1 MPATFNLLASPGPLR
16 GRLFW
21 QLQFLGWGAFA
32 LLALPVKQAVY
43 GSWSTSL
50 LITVYQLPFSL
61 GLSGLLRFFYR
72 RNRPDEQVNWL
83 AAFVVVGG
91 CTAAGAADV
100 LVSIA
105 VNRLSV
111 LDEAALIPETGLYAF
126 RSAVYLIWSLAYFL
140 TKALLRNRA
149 LAFQAAVADEQ
160 HRLELMR
167 YQLNPNF
174 LARSLSAISHQI
186 GINPASARA
195 MAARLGEFYQSTL
208 RHTDRGQTATIG
220 DELALVSA
228 YLDIER
234 LRLGDAALQVNYEV
248 DDSLL
253 SGPLPPVLLLPLA
266 EKAVHSGRQTDGRP
280 LEITLTIQ
288 RADDGQVLLEISH
301 SGRLDRSN
309 PHFTRAGDPVA
320 PDIRAMLDRHYAGR
334 YRFDVSQDSFRVRTT
349 LCLPLVA
356 ASPGTA

>member
-1 MPATFNLLASPGPLR
+1 MRAHPRPFSDALPAR

-21 QLQFLGWGAFA
+21 QLQLIGWGAFA
-32 LLALPVKQAVY
+32 LLSLPIKQAVY
-43 GSWSTSL
+43 GSWTTGL
-50 LITVYQLPFSL
+50 LITVYQLPLSL
-61 GLSGLLRFFYR
+61 ALSGLLRLFYR

-91 CTAAGAADV
+91 CTAAGALDV
-100 LVSIA
+100 LVSIG
-105 VNRLSV
+105 VNRLTG
-111 LDEAALIPETGLYAF
+111 LDDATLIPETGLYTF

-149 LAFQAAVADEQ
+149 LAFQSAVADEQ
-160 HRLELMR
+160 HRLELVR

-186 GINPASARA
+186 GVNPASARA
-195 MAARLGEFYQSTL
+195 MAARLGEFYQNTL
-208 RHTDRGQTATIG
+208 RHTDRGQTATIR
-220 DELALVSA
+220 DELALVRA

-234 LRLGDAALQVNYEV
+234 IRLGDAALQVNYEV

-253 SGPLPPVLLLPLA
+253 ALPLPPVLLLPLA
-266 EKAVHSGRQTDGRP
+266 EKAVHSGGRNDGRP

-288 RADDGQVLLEISH
+288 RADDGQVLLEVSH

-309 PHFTRAGDPVA
+309 PPFMRAGDPVA
-320 PDIRAMLDRHYAGR
+320 PDVRATLEQHFPGRH
-334 YRFDVSQDSFRVRTT
+334 RFSLSQDSFRVRTS
-349 LCLPLVA
+349 LWLPLVA
-356 ASPGTA
+356 

>member
-1 MPATFNLLASPGPLR
+1 MPDPFRSTTSAAPSR
-16 GRLFW
+16 ERLFW
-21 QLQFLGWGAFA
+21 QLQLIGWGGFA
-32 LLALPVKQAVY
+32 LLSLPIKQAVY
-43 GSWSTSL
+43 SSWTTGL
-50 LITVYQLPFSL
+50 LITLYQLPFSL
-61 GLSGLLRFFYR
+61 GLSGLLRLFYR

-83 AAFVVVGG
+83 AALVVAGG
-91 CTAAGAADV
+91 CMAAGTVDV
-100 LVSIA
+100 LVSIG
-105 VNRLSV
+105 VNRLTG
-111 LDEAALIPETGLYAF
+111 LDYATLIPETGLYAF

-149 LAFQAAVADEQ
+149 LAFQSAVADEQ

-186 GINPASARA
+186 GVNPASARA
-195 MAARLGEFYQSTL
+195 MTARLAEFYQNTL
-208 RHTDRGQTATIG
+208 RHTDRGQTATIA
-220 DELALVSA
+220 DELALVRA

-253 SGPLPPVLLLPLA
+253 SLPLPPVLLLPLA
-266 EKAVHSGRQTDGRP
+266 EKAVHSGGRIDGRP

-288 RADDGQVLLEISH
+288 RADDGQLLLEVSH

-309 PHFTRAGDPVA
+309 PPFTRAGDPVA
-320 PDIRAMLDRHYAGR
+320 PDTRASLEQHFPGR
-334 YRFDVSQDSFRVRTT
+334 YRFNLSQDSFRVRAS
-349 LCLPLVA
+349 LWLPLA
-356 ASPGTA
+356 G

>member
-1 MPATFNLLASPGPLR
+1 MPDSFRSSPSAASSR

-21 QLQFLGWGAFA
+21 QLQLIGWGAFG
-32 LLALPVKQAVY
+32 LLALPVKHAVY
-43 GSWSTSL
+43 GLWTTSL
-50 LITVYQLPFSL
+50 LITLYQLPLSL
-61 GLSGLLRFFYR
+61 ALSGLLRFFYR
-72 RNRPDEQVNWL
+72 RSRPDEQVNWL

-91 CTAAGAADV
+91 CTAAGAVDV

-105 VNRLSV
+105 VNRLSG
-111 LDEAALIPETGLYAF
+111 LDDAALIPETGLYAF

-149 LAFQAAVADEQ
+149 LAFQSAVADEQ

-186 GINPASARA
+186 GVNPASARA
-195 MAARLGEFYQSTL
+195 MAARLGEFYQNTL

-220 DELALVSA
+220 DELALVRA

-248 DDSLL
+248 DDQLL
-253 SGPLPPVLLLPLA
+253 ALPLPPVLLLPLA
-266 EKAVHSGRQTDGRP
+266 EKAVHSGRQADGRP
-280 LEITLTIQ
+280 LEITLTVQ
-288 RADDGQVLLEISH
+288 RAKDGSVLLEVSH

-309 PHFTRAGDPVA
+309 PPFMRAGDPVP
-320 PDIRAMLDRHYAGR
+320 PDTRATLDQHFPGR
-334 YRFDVSQDSFRVRTT
+334 YRFSLSQDSFRVRASVW
-349 LCLPLVA
+349 LPLVA
-356 ASPGTA
+356 

>member
-1 MPATFNLLASPGPLR
+1 MPDFFGSPSSVAPLR

-21 QLQFLGWGAFA
+21 QLQLIGWGAFA
-32 LLALPVKQAVY
+32 LLSLPIKQAVY
-43 GSWSTSL
+43 GSWTTGL
-50 LITVYQLPFSL
+50 LITVYQLPLSL
-61 GLSGLLRFFYR
+61 GLSGLLRLFYR

-91 CTAAGAADV
+91 CTAAGALDV
-100 LVSIA
+100 LVSIGI
-105 VNRLSV
+105 NRLTG
-111 LDEAALIPETGLYAF
+111 LDDATLIPETGLYAF

-186 GINPASARA
+186 GVNPASARA
-195 MAARLGEFYQSTL
+195 MTARLAEFYQNTL
-208 RHTDRGQTATIG
+208 RHTDRGQTATIA
-220 DELALVSA
+220 DELALVRA

-234 LRLGDAALQVNYEV
+234 LRRGDTTPHVNYEV
-248 DDSLL
+248 DESLL
-253 SGPLPPVLLLPLA
+253 SLPLPPVLLLPLA
-266 EKAVHSGRQTDGRP
+266 EKAVHTGSQTDGRP

-288 RADDGQVLLEISH
+288 RADGGQVLLEVSH

-309 PHFTRAGDPVA
+309 PPFMRAGDPVV
-320 PDIRAMLDRHYAGR
+320 PDVRATLEQHFPGR
-334 YRFDVSQDSFRVRTT
+334 YRFSLSQDSFRVRTS
-349 LCLPLVA
+349 LWLPLVA
-356 ASPGTA
+356 